1 MFFKCTYYTYYLN
14 KTKYIEFYLSKS
26 AYYILGFACHGQNK
40 NNIHSDMSGKKK
52 INNIHT

>member
-1 MFFKCTYYTYYLN
+1 MKN